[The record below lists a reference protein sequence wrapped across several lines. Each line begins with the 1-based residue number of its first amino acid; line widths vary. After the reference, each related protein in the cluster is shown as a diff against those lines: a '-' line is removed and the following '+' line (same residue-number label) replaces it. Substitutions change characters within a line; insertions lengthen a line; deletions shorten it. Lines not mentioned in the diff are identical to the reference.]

1 MATTTTLQVYTV
13 YTTDSALLYQFP
25 VFNSQTEKYRGMKQ
39 THLFLFISNYAKQT
53 HLNVKTNIRPPGHN
67 FKSSVLL
74 NRFLRTIHLWVG
86 HHSWF
91 IGSWRTHTATIT
103 RSRCCS
109 PSRCPLG
116 PRLCPWAQ
124 DMKCSSR
131 SFCPSTGV
139 RSMFTVNWCFSIS
152 RRNGVS
158 TLIYRRDSWS
168 QRNVGWD

>member
-1 MATTTTLQVYTV
+1 MPIPCV
-13 YTTDSALLYQFP
+13 QFKNRKTQRNGADISRYCLCI
-25 VFNSQTEKYRGMKQ
+25 FSSLTC
-39 THLFLFISNYAKQT
+39 LFLFT
-53 HLNVKTNIRPPGHN
+53 HLNFKTYIRQVHN
-67 FKSSVLL
+67 FMSSVLM

-91 IGSWRTHTATIT
+91 IGSWRTHTATVT
-103 RSRCCS
+103 SRSRCYS
-109 PSRCPLG
+109 PSLCPLG

-139 RSMFTVNWCFSIS
+139 RSMFIVNWCFSIS